1 MTARGGGSPDVVVVG
16 GGFAGLAAATALAEA
31 GAKVTLCESRPH
43 LGGRARSWIDPVTG
57 SIIDNGQHLLMGC
70 YAEML
75 RFLERI
81 GAAGR
86 VAWGDGL
93 EVPYLDP
100 GGRATVL
107 RAGAGRIG
115 ALAGLLRFNGLPFGE
130 RLAAARVPIA
140 SRRDDP
146 ALEEMT
152 VAQWL
157 ARLEQ
162 SAEARRRLWDPLA
175 VAALN
180 EAPERAAASGFAA
193 ALRHAFFS
201 GPRGI
206 ALGAPRVGLS
216 DLYVEPGTHYLRAH
230 GGEVRPRAQVQRL
243 LESGTRCSGVLLAGG
258 ERLEA
263 GAVIAAVPPK
273 ALLELLPP
281 ALAADRFFAR
291 VGELRDSAILSV
303 YLWYGAPF
311 VERPYAALLGGFWQ
325 WVFMRDGV
333 RPPPSAGKEPAA
345 VRGGL
350 HVVTLVRSA
359 AAGDADRPKE
369 ALVRQAIEELRRYVP
384 AVGRLAPRHDM
395 VIKEKSATVSL
406 TPGTGA
412 LRPTTITPLERFYL
426 AGDWVA
432 TGIPA
437 TVESACL
444 SGHAAA
450 RAAAR
455 P

>member
-1 MTARGGGSPDVVVVG
+1 MRGSPDVVVVG
-16 GGFAGLAAATALAEA
+16 GGFAGLAAATAVAEA
-31 GAKVTLCESRPH
+31 GGKALLLESRPH
-43 LGGRARSWIDPVTG
+43 LGGRARSFIDPDTG

-70 YAEML
+70 YAEMR

-81 GAAGR
+81 GASDR

-107 RAGAGRIG
+107 RAGAGRVG
-115 ALAGLLRFNGLPFGE
+115 ALTGLLRFKGIPFGE

-140 SRRDDP
+140 ARRDDP

-157 ARLEQ
+157 GRLEQ

-175 VAALN
+175 IAALN

-216 DLYVEPGTHYLRAH
+216 DLYVEPGTQFLRAR
-230 GGEVRPRAQVQRL
+230 GGEVRIRAQVQRL

-258 ERLEA
+258 ERIEA
-263 GAVIAAVPPK
+263 DAVIAAVPPK
-273 ALLELLPP
+273 PLLELLPP

-291 VGELRDSAILSV
+291 VAELRDSAILSV
-303 YLWYGAPF
+303 YLWFGAPI

-345 VRGGL
+345 VHGGM

-369 ALVRQAIEELRRYVP
+369 TLVRQAIEELRRYVP
-384 AVGRLAPRHDM
+384 ATARLVPRHDL

-406 TPGTGA
+406 TPGTAA
-412 LRPTTITPLERFYL
+412 LRPATVTPLERFHL
-426 AGDWVA
+426 AGDWIA

-450 RAAAR
+450 RAAAGR
-455 P
+455 

>member
-1 MTARGGGSPDVVVVG
+1 MIVIG
-16 GGFAGLAAATALAEA
+16 GGFAGLAAATAVAEA
-31 GAKVTLCESRPH
+31 GGKALLLESRPH
-43 LGGRARSWIDPVTG
+43 LGGRARSFIDPDTG

-75 RFLERI
+75 RFLDRI
-81 GAAGR
+81 GAGDR

-100 GGRATVL
+100 GGHASIL
-107 RAGAGRIG
+107 RAGSGRVG
-115 ALAGLLRFNGLPFGE
+115 ALTGLLRFNGLPFGE

-140 SRRDDP
+140 SRREDP
-146 ALEEMT
+146 ALEELT
-152 VAQWL
+152 VSQWL

-162 SAEARRRLWDPLA
+162 SQAARQRLWDPLA
-175 VAALN
+175 IAALN

-216 DLYVEPGTHYLRAH
+216 DLYVEPGTHYLRAR
-230 GGEVRPRAQVQRL
+230 GCEVRPRAQVQRL

-263 GAVIAAVPPK
+263 DAVIAAVPPK

-303 YLWYGAPF
+303 YLWFGAPV

-333 RPPPSAGKEPAA
+333 RPPPSAEKGPAA
-345 VRGGL
+345 MHGGT

-359 AAGDADRPKE
+359 ASGDADRPKE
-369 ALVRQAIEELRRYVP
+369 TLVRQALEELRRYVP
-384 AVGRLAPRHDM
+384 ATARLTPRHDL

-406 TPGTGA
+406 TPGTAA
-412 LRPTTITPLERFYL
+412 LRPTTVTPLERFYL
-426 AGDWVA
+426 AGDWIA

-455 P
+455 H

>member
-1 MTARGGGSPDVVVVG
+1 MSARGAGYDVVVVG
-16 GGFAGLAAATALAEA
+16 GGFAGLAAATALAES
-31 GAKVTLCESRPH
+31 GARVLLCESRPH
-43 LGGRARSWIDPVTG
+43 LGGRARSFIDPDTG

-75 RFLERI
+75 RFLGRI
-81 GAAGR
+81 GAADR
-86 VAWGDGL
+86 IAWGDGL

-107 RAGAGRIG
+107 RASAGRVG
-115 ALAGLLRFNGLPFGE
+115 ALTGLLRFKGLPFGE
-130 RLAAARVPIA
+130 RLAAARVPLA
-140 SRRDDP
+140 ARRDDP
-146 ALEEMT
+146 AFEEMT
-152 VAQWL
+152 VAAWL

-175 VAALN
+175 IAALN
-180 EAPERAAASGFAA
+180 ELPERAAASGFAS

-230 GGEVRPRAQVQRL
+230 GGEVRPRAPVQRI

-258 ERLEA
+258 TRIEA
-263 GAVIAAVPPK
+263 DAVIAAVTPK
-273 ALLELLPP
+273 ALLEILPP

-303 YLWYGAPF
+303 YLWFGAP
-311 VERPYAALLGGFWQ
+311 VLERPYAALLGGFWQ

-333 RPPPSAGKEPAA
+333 RPPPSAEGGDAA
-345 VRGGL
+345 VHGGT

-359 AAGDADRPKE
+359 ASDDAERSKE
-369 ALVRQAIEELRRYVP
+369 ALVRQAVEELRRYVP
-384 AVGRLAPRHDM
+384 AAARLMPRHDM
-395 VIKEKSATVSL
+395 VIKEKNATVSL
-406 TPGTGA
+406 TPGTEA
-412 LRPTTITPLERFYL
+412 LRPTTATPLERFYL
-426 AGDWVA
+426 AGDWIA

-450 RAAAR
+450 RAAAKR
-455 P
+455 